1 MADIK
6 VKPEYEE
13 TFVAFNGK
21 QSKFPLGKRTDLNVL
36 IDIAYASGNES
47 LLRYFDTYPTVEELR
62 DAKEAEFLKKT
73 EILTAPKK

>member
-6 VKPEYEE
+6 VKPEYLGER
-13 TFVAFNGK
+13 VAFNGK
-21 QSKFPLGKRTDLNVL
+21 QSALPLGERTDLHVL

-47 LLRYFDTYPTVEELR
+47 LLRYFESYPTVEELR

-73 EILTAPKK
+73 EKLTAPK